1 MSKKGE
7 IKSSKGA
14 DIVMEEK
21 ELVREYFQTDRL
33 TFGVSELL
41 AGQEGAVDTGHDEA
55 DEVFYCAEGHFV
67 CEFPGKDES
76 YELKK
81 GDALLIPE
89 GFPHKLYN
97 VGEEKGRIVF
107 CVAPH
112 P

>member
-1 MSKKGE
+1 MNTKGE
-7 IKSSKGA
+7 VKSSDEAG
-14 DIVMEEK
+14 VSMEGK

-41 AGQEGAVDTGHDEA
+41 PRQEGAVDTGHEEA

-67 CEFPGKDES
+67 CKFPGEDEIH
-76 YELKK
+76 ELNK

-89 GFPHKLYN
+89 GVPHKLYN